1 MASGHIRIEISME
14 GKLATVL
21 IDRPEKM
28 NSMTVAMRSEI
39 AQAFRNFSNTERLR
53 VIVVRGAGNKAFSAG
68 GDVGEFLKLQ
78 PHELVA
84 WGEEMMEVERCG
96 KPVIA
101 AIDGYC
107 LGAGL
112 EFALSCDIR
121 VATNRSCF
129 GLPEV
134 SLGMIPGSGGTQRIL
149 RLVGLGR
156 SKCLLMTAQRLNA
169 DEAERWGLVS
179 ICVAPEQFEQKVS
192 EVVNR
197 LIELPPLALRSLKR
211 VLQEGAD
218 SPLAAALEME
228 RKTYAWLRTTRDYNE
243 GVQAFLEK
251 RKPSFKGE

>member
-1 MASGHIRIEISME
+1 MKSGQIRIETSLA
-14 GKLATVL
+14 GKLATLL

-28 NSMTVAMRSEI
+28 NSMTIEMRHEI
-39 AQAFRNFSNTERLR
+39 GEAFRSFSRNDQLR
-53 VIVVRGAGNKAFSAG
+53 VIVVRGAGDRAFSAG
-68 GDVGEFLKLQ
+68 GDLREFLKLQ

-84 WGEEMMEVERCG
+84 WGEEMTEVERCG

-121 VATNRSCF
+121 VATNRSFF

-149 RLVGLGR
+149 RLVGMGR
-156 SKCLLMTAQRLNA
+156 SKYLLMTAQRLSA

-179 ICVAPEQFEQKVS
+179 LAVAPGQLEEKVT
-192 EVVNR
+192 ELVNR
-197 LIELPPLALRSLKR
+197 FIELSPLALRSLKR

-218 SPLAAALEME
+218 SPLPAALEME
-228 RKTYAWLRTTRDYNE
+228 RKTYAWLRTTSDYNE

-251 RKPSFKGE
+251 RTPTFRGE